1 MSTAKTGRR
10 VASSIAWAIQLL
22 IAAQFAL
29 SGLGKFF
36 DGEGW
41 ERRFRAWGYP
51 DNFFLLVGAI
61 ELALALFILVPKAWR
76 IATLGTVVFM
86 IGAAA
91 THIRAGDGH
100 YWAAVVT
107 GILAVAIYLMRSK
120 LAAPA
125 ID

>member
-10 VASSIAWAIQLL
+10 AASGIAWAIQLL

-41 ERRFRAWGYP
+41 ERRFRGWGYP
-51 DNFFLLVGAI
+51 DNVFLLVGAI
-61 ELALALFILVPKAWR
+61 ELALAVLILVPRAWR
-76 IATLGTVVFM
+76 VATLGTVVFM
-86 IGAAA
+86 VGAAA
-91 THIRAGDGH
+91 THIRADDGH

-107 GILAVAIYLMRSK
+107 GILAVAVYLMRSK

-125 ID
+125 DR